1 MRCKWFFRNEPT
13 ENFSEA
19 PAFRVKSNWNPPNGY
34 PAVEIFLN
42 KLETEIFSVL
52 LGTPLDY
59 NLSTEE
65 LLAMTG
71 LAQDRNII
79 IKPADKG
86 SCVVVWDREGYI
98 AEADRQLNDNETYER
113 SSLKDVDL
121 VKLVEKSNIIFQ
133 SLRKRKLITEE
144 ELKYFIYKY
153 KKTTNFGK
161 MYLLPKIHKRLVNVP
176 GRLIISNCGTPT
188 EKASEFLDHHLQRIM
203 SPGLP
208 YFKDTNG
215 FFSRLKNLKKVPDN
229 AILAA
234 TDVVELYPLWTLAS
248 HIMKV

>member
-1 MRCKWFFRNEPT
+1 MVKWFFHNEPT

-19 PAFRVKSNWNPPNGY
+19 PTFRVKSNWNPPKGH
-34 PAVEIFLN
+34 PTVEIFLS

-65 LLAMTG
+65 GLAMTG

-144 ELKYFIYKY
+144 ELKYFTYKY
-153 KKTTNFGK
+153 KKVTNFGK
-161 MYLLPKIHKRLVNVP
+161 MYLLPKINKRLVNVP
-176 GRLIISNCGTPT
+176 GRHVISNCGTHT
-188 EKASEFLDHHLQRIM
+188 GKASKFLDHHLQPIM
-203 SPGLP
+203 KSCRS
-208 YFKDTNG
+208 YIKDTNG
-215 FFSRLKNLKKVPDN
+215 FLSKLKNLKKVLDN
-229 AILAA
+229 VILA
-234 TDVVELYPLWTLAS
+234 
-248 HIMKV
+248 